1 MVGVVS
7 TTNDRR
13 SVMDNIKLS
22 QEGNELI
29 IRIDVSKRLG
39 LSKSE
44 KSETVAST
52 RGNKGIIVGDTEITL
67 GVNAFI
73 KV

>member
-1 MVGVVS
+1 MIG
-7 TTNDRR
+7 DP
-13 SVMDNIKLS
+13 VMDNIKLS
-22 QEGNELI
+22 QEGNELV

-52 RGNKGIIVGDTEITL
+52 RGNKGIIVGNTEITL

>member
-1 MVGVVS
+1 
-7 TTNDRR
+7 
-13 SVMDNIKLS
+13 MDNIKLS
-22 QEGNELI
+22 QEGNDLI

>member
-1 MVGVVS
+1 
-7 TTNDRR
+7 
-13 SVMDNIKLS
+13 MDNIKLS